1 VNEVIETRLAKPAD
15 AEAINDIYN
24 YYVLNSVVTFD
35 IDPSE
40 VSYWQDKIEHLA
52 ELGLPFLVAESEGEI
67 LGFAYASPWRPK
79 AAYRQTVEDTIYLSP
94 KAIRQGLGSRLLAEL
109 IEECRKAKIKE
120 MIAVISAE
128 GAEASVAIHEGF
140 GFVVNGRL
148 TNVGYKF
155 ERWLGTV
162 LMQKS
167 L

>member
-1 VNEVIETRLAKPAD
+1 MEIRSARATDALA
-15 AEAINDIYN
+15 ITDIYN
-24 YYVLNSVVTFD
+24 HYVLNSVVTFD

-40 VSYWQDKIEHLA
+40 VTFWEAKILHLQ
-52 ELGLPFLVAESEGEI
+52 ELGLPFLVADSGEEI

-94 KAIRQGLGSRLLAEL
+94 SSTGQGLGSKLLAQLMEDC
-109 IEECRKAKIKE
+109 IKANIKE
-120 MIAVISAE
+120 VIAVISAD
-128 GAEASVAIHEGF
+128 GAEASIAIHESF
-140 GFVVNGRL
+140 GFVINGTL

-155 ERWLGTV
+155 NRWLGTV

>member
-1 VNEVIETRLAKPAD
+1 MEIRSARATD
-15 AEAINDIYN
+15 ARAITDIYN
-24 YYVLNSVVTFD
+24 HYVLNSVVTFD

-40 VSYWQDKIEHLA
+40 VTFWEEKILHLQ
-52 ELGLPFLVAESEGEI
+52 ELGLPFLVADSGEEI

-94 KAIRQGLGSRLLAEL
+94 SSTGQGLGSKLLAHLLEDC
-109 IEECRKAKIKE
+109 IKANIKE
-120 MIAVISAE
+120 VIAVISAD
-128 GAEASVAIHEGF
+128 GAAASIAIHESF
-140 GFVVNGRL
+140 GFVINGTL

-155 ERWLGTV
+155 NRWLGTV